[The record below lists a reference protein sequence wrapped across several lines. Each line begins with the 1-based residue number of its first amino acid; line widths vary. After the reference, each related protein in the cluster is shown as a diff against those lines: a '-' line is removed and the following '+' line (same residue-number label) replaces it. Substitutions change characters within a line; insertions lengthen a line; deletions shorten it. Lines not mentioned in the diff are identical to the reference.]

1 MRFPRREVA
10 NFPKNYNSDMGL
22 DFLRTNKSQVYTRAV
37 LKMLKWGSL
46 QYIFLRKFGKKT
58 RGSGSTDRINAN
70 FCQLQTNIKF

>member
-46 QYIFLRKFGKKT
+46 QYIFLRKFEKKHVAA
-58 RGSGSTDRINAN
+58 DPRIEQMRISAN
-70 FCQLQTNIKF
+70 YKLK